1 MCCTEQVPEKELL
14 EQIWAG
20 ILEMNGQVN
29 ERDPDIQ
36 SWNNEARFRKIL
48 KKAKSWSA
56 TGPDGIVTGGKC
68 FLRRDMHCIW

>member
-1 MCCTEQVPEKELL
+1 
-14 EQIWAG
+14 
-20 ILEMNGQVN
+20 MNGQVN

-36 SWNNEARFRKIL
+36 SWKNEVEASLGDLQPEDRLSLDEARFRKIL
-48 KKAKSWSA
+48 KKTKSWSA